1 MSSPERIEAA
11 AERSGVV
18 REALALACQTHAG
31 QARQTGAGETPFI
44 DHPLAVAER
53 LAAAGR
59 PDEVVAA
66 ALLHDTVEH
75 GEVEP
80 AELRERFG
88 AQVAAIVA
96 ALTEDAGIESY
107 KERKDELRDR
117 VAAAGGAARDV
128 YAADKLAN
136 VAVLREAYG
145 AVGEEVD
152 SRLPVPLE
160 RKLRT
165 WERDL
170 EMLAGRPTDGATDGS
185 PGEPLVEQLAAELEA
200 LREQRAGLAR
210 LGLN

>member
-1 MSSPERIEAA
+1 MACPERIEAA

-18 REALALACQTHAG
+18 REALALAYQAHAG

-53 LAAAGR
+53 IAATGG
-59 PDEVVAA
+59 PDEVLAA
-66 ALLHDTVEH
+66 ALLHDAVEH
-75 GEVEP
+75 GDLTP
-80 AELRERFG
+80 AQMRERFG
-88 AQVAAIVA
+88 AEVAAIVV
-96 ALTEDAGIESY
+96 ALTEDAAIESY

-117 VAAAGGAARDV
+117 VAAAGGPARDV

-136 VAVLREAYG
+136 VVVLREAYD

-170 EMLAGRPTDGATDGS
+170 EMLAGGSADGS
-185 PGEPLVEQLAAELEA
+185 PGLLVEALAAELDA
-200 LREQRAGLAR
+200 LREQRARVTRA
-210 LGLN
+210 